1 MIDIKI
7 LGAVLILLPLILAA
21 TRDTVVK
28 FAEIKYGGSK
38 KIDALTE
45 QLEEINKRLKK
56 LDDEKIIEKVRS
68 LDNRFGRL

>member
-28 FAEIKYGGSK
+28 FAEIKYGGAK

-45 QLEEINKRLKK
+45 RLEEMNKRLKK